1 MQRCVVVGGADINR
15 YDEIRAYFR
24 EDDFF
29 VFCDCGLRHS
39 EHLGAKPDL
48 IVGDFDSYSNPEI
61 DVETIVLPCEKD
73 DTDTVFAVKEALKR
87 GFDEFLLVGAVGGR
101 FDHSFGNISILLFLD
116 SLGKKA
122 ILADDYSE
130 MEIVGSEPKYVED
143 RFPYFS
149 LLNISGVARG
159 ISIENAKYCL
169 ENGEIKSEY
178 QYGISN
184 ETPKGKIAKISVF
197 EGRLLLVRDRRG

>member
-1 MQRCVVVGGADINR
+1 MQRCVVVGGADIYR

-29 VFCDCGLRHS
+29 VFCDCGLRHRES
-39 EHLGAKPDL
+39 LGVKPDL
-48 IVGDFDSYSNPEI
+48 IVGDFDSFEKPSCNT
-61 DVETIVLPCEKD
+61 ETIVLPCEKD
-73 DTDTVFAVKEALKR
+73 DTDTVFAVKEALSR
-87 GFDEFLLVGAVGGR
+87 GFDEFLLIGAVGGR

-116 SLGKKA
+116 SLGKRA
-122 ILADDYSE
+122 TLVDDYSE
-130 MEIVGSEPKYVED
+130 MEIVGREPKYVGDE
-143 RFPYFS
+143 FPFFS

-169 ENGEIKSEY
+169 DGGEIKSEY

-184 ETPKGKIAKISVF
+184 ETPKGQISKISVA